1 MIAMSNLKILEDS
14 KMRDLK
20 QYTLHILGKTEYN
33 DIIHWIS
40 GILDKCRTFDSAK
53 EPYIFVMTRKC
64 ESVLNLF
71 FKSEFIDDIAKE
83 LSNIDK
89 ESILGLYKTKF
100 IVEDSLFEQLD
111 QLIILYKSIGK
122 FPKIIIISEQLF
134 HGRTI
139 NSLILRLIE
148 SMRIQCRNQ
157 GFTDE
162 ERDRII
168 QELKRNLKIEIYNKC
183 SGVLLLMYEYAKDNK
198 LNIYK
203 ESETSRFLT
212 TCLRLQRSL
221 QIQSISRLVD
231 TWCTVCNCE
240 FNQNR
245 CIDTVIN
252 GYRQSSI
259 INRFLGD
266 NATESLINVVS
277 CERILQ
283 DSNNNSLVSSQSI
296 LNNVNSERII
306 SLFENLGSQY
316 KLEINNTCCS
326 DAYKIK
332 YTILL
337 LNAINLAKILNSLGV
352 EIHKEDLNLWQLNRH
367 YSKLETCERCGYKD
381 MQLIDIS
388 NQLYEVYNA
397 ISELTDSE
405 IFQIYSQINLHKTNE
420 DCGDLNNCELIDYV
434 ISDLA
439 VKDEQQAYNRYSTG
453 LAFSSLTLANW
464 GQQYSLYDL
473 QQEVSKRYNQ
483 LKQLNDND
491 KFIQTIDHYLS
502 LGYLER
508 YYDFERI
515 TTGSNNGR
523 AVENSISTMF
533 KTS

>member
-14 KMRDLK
+14 KMRNLK

-40 GILDKCRTFDSAK
+40 EILDKCRTFDSAK

-64 ESVLNLF
+64 ESVFDLF
-71 FKSEFIDDIAKE
+71 LESEFIDDIAKE
-83 LSNIDK
+83 LSNIDR
-89 ESILGLYKTKF
+89 ESIMELYKTKF
-100 IVEDSLFEQLD
+100 IVEDSLFESLD
-111 QLIILYKSIGK
+111 QLVKFYKSIGK
-122 FPKIIIISEQLF
+122 LPKIIIISEQLF

-148 SMRIQCRNQ
+148 SMKIQCRNY
-157 GFTDE
+157 GFTDK
-162 ERDRII
+162 ERDEII
-168 QELKRNLKIEIYNKC
+168 QELKRNLKIEVYNKC
-183 SGVLLLMYEYAKDNK
+183 SGVLLLIYEYAKDNK

-203 ESETSRFLT
+203 ESETSEFLT
-212 TCLRLQRSL
+212 SCLRLQRSL
-221 QIQSISRLVD
+221 QIQSISRLAD

-266 NATESLINVVS
+266 NATESFINVVS
-277 CERILQ
+277 CEQILQ
-283 DSNNNSLVSSQSI
+283 GSSNRSLVSSQSI
-296 LNNVNSERII
+296 LNNINSKRVIQ
-306 SLFENLGSQY
+306 FFKNLGSQY
-316 KLEINNTCCS
+316 KLEINNTSCS

-332 YTILL
+332 YIILL
-337 LNAINLAKILNSLGV
+337 LNAINLAKVLNTLGV
-352 EIHKEDLNLWQLNRH
+352 KVCKENLNLQQLNRH
-367 YSKLETCERCGYKD
+367 YSRLENCERCGYED
-381 MQLIDIS
+381 IQLVDTS
-388 NQLYEVYNA
+388 SKLYEVYNA

-420 DCGDLNNCELIDYV
+420 NCRGLNNCELIDYV

-453 LAFSSLTLANW
+453 LAFSNATLAAW

-483 LKQLNDND
+483 FEQLDDND

-508 YYDFERI
+508 YYDFEGI
-515 TTGSNNGR
+515 TTGRNNNR
-523 AVENSISTMF
+523 AVENSVSTMF

>member
-1 MIAMSNLKILEDS
+1 MLVMSNLEMLGDS
-14 KMRDLK
+14 KMRGLK

-40 GILDKCRTFDSAK
+40 GILNKCMTFENAK

-64 ESVLNLF
+64 ETVLDLF
-71 FKSEFIDDIAKE
+71 LESEFIADIAKE
-83 LSNIDK
+83 LGDFDK
-89 ESILGLYKTKF
+89 ESIIRLYKTKF
-100 IVEDSLFEQLD
+100 IVEDSLFESLD
-111 QLIILYKSIGK
+111 QLVKFYKSIGK
-122 FPKIIIISEQLF
+122 LPKIIIISEQLF

-139 NSLILRLIE
+139 NSLVLRLIE
-148 SMRIQCRNQ
+148 SMKIQCRDQ

-162 ERDRII
+162 ERDKII
-168 QELKRNLKIEIYNKC
+168 QELKINLKIEVYNKC
-183 SGVLLLMYEYAKDNK
+183 SGVLLLIYKYAMNNK

-203 ESETSRFLT
+203 ESETSEFLT
-212 TCLRLQRSL
+212 SYLRLQRSL
-221 QIQSISRLVD
+221 QIQSISRLAD

-259 INRFLGD
+259 VNRFLGD

-277 CERILQ
+277 CEQILQ
-283 DSNNNSLVSSQSI
+283 DSSNRRFVSSQSI
-296 LNNVNSERII
+296 LSNVNSKRII
-306 SLFENLGSQY
+306 QLFKNLGSQY
-316 KLEINNTCCS
+316 KLEINNTGCS

-337 LNAINLAKILNSLGV
+337 LNAINLAKVLNTLGV
-352 EIHKEDLNLWQLNRH
+352 KVSKEDLNLQQLNRH

-381 MQLIDIS
+381 IQLIDMS
-388 NQLYEVYNA
+388 NKLYEVYNA

-420 DCGDLNNCELIDYV
+420 NCRGLNNCELIDYV
-434 ISDLA
+434 VSDLA

-453 LAFSSLTLANW
+453 LAFSNATLAVW

-473 QQEVSKRYNQ
+473 QQEVSKRYTQ
-483 LKQLNDND
+483 FEQLNDND
-491 KFIQTIDHYLS
+491 KFVQTIDHYLS

-515 TTGSNNGR
+515 TTGSNNNR
-523 AVENSISTMF
+523 AVENLVNTMF

>member
-1 MIAMSNLKILEDS
+1 
-14 KMRDLK
+14 MRDLK

-33 DIIHWIS
+33 DIIHLIS

-64 ESVLNLF
+64 ESVFDLF
-71 FKSEFIDDIAKE
+71 LESEFIEDIAKE
-83 LSNIDK
+83 LGDFDK
-89 ESILGLYKTKF
+89 ESIIRIYKTKF

-111 QLIILYKSIGK
+111 QLINLYKSIGK
-122 FPKIIIISEQLF
+122 FPKTIIISEQLF

-148 SMRIQCRNQ
+148 SMKIQCRNQ
-157 GFTDE
+157 EFTDE
-162 ERDRII
+162 ERDKII
-168 QELKRNLKIEIYNKC
+168 QELKRNLKIEVYNKC
-183 SGVLLLMYEYAKDNK
+183 SGVLLLIYEYARNNK

-203 ESETSRFLT
+203 ESDTSEFLT
-212 TCLRLQRSL
+212 SYLRLQRSL
-221 QIQSISRLVD
+221 QIQSISRLAD

-259 INRFLGD
+259 INRFLGGND
-266 NATESLINVVS
+266 TESFINVVS
-277 CERILQ
+277 YEQILQ
-283 DSNNNSLVSSQSI
+283 DSSNRILVSSQSI
-296 LNNVNSERII
+296 LSNVNSKRII
-306 SLFENLGSQY
+306 SLFENLGSQC
-316 KLEINNTCCS
+316 KLEINNTGCS

-337 LNAINLAKILNSLGV
+337 LNAINLVKVLNALGIKV
-352 EIHKEDLNLWQLNRH
+352 YKENFNLQQLNRH

-388 NQLYEVYNA
+388 NKLYEVYNT

-405 IFQIYSQINLHKTNE
+405 IFQIYSQINLHKTSENCRGL
-420 DCGDLNNCELIDYV
+420 DNCELIDCV

-453 LAFSSLTLANW
+453 ITFSSLTLANW
-464 GQQYSLYDL
+464 GQQYSLDDL
-473 QQEVSKRYNQ
+473 QQEVSKRYTQ
-483 LKQLNDND
+483 FKQLSDND
-491 KFIQTIDHYLS
+491 KFIQTIGHYLS

-523 AVENSISTMF
+523 AVENSVNTMF

>member
-1 MIAMSNLKILEDS
+1 MIYMKGLKVLEDN
-14 KMRDLK
+14 KMRGLK
-20 QYTLHILGKTEYN
+20 QYTLYILGKTEYN

-64 ESVLNLF
+64 ETVFDLF
-71 FKSEFIDDIAKE
+71 LESEFIEDIEKE
-83 LSNIDK
+83 LGDFDK
-89 ESILGLYKTKF
+89 ESIIGIYKTKF
-100 IVEDSLFEQLD
+100 IVEDSLFESLD
-111 QLIILYKSIGK
+111 QLVKFYKSIGK
-122 FPKIIIISEQLF
+122 LPKIIIISEQLF

-139 NSLILRLIE
+139 NSLVLRLIE
-148 SMRIQCRNQ
+148 SMKIQCRNQ

-168 QELKRNLKIEIYNKC
+168 QELKRNLKIEVYNKC

-212 TCLRLQRSL
+212 TYLRLQRSL
-221 QIQSISRLVD
+221 QIQSISRLAD

-240 FNQNR
+240 FNQNG

-252 GYRQSSI
+252 DYRQSSI

-277 CERILQ
+277 CEQILQ
-283 DSNNNSLVSSQSI
+283 DSNNKSLVSSQSI
-296 LNNVNSERII
+296 LSNVNSKRII
-306 SLFENLGSQY
+306 QLFENLGSQY
-316 KLEINNTCCS
+316 KLEINNTGCS
-326 DAYKIK
+326 NAYKIK

-337 LNAINLAKILNSLGV
+337 LNAINLAKVLNTLGV
-352 EIHKEDLNLWQLNRH
+352 KVYKEDLNLQQLNRH
-367 YSKLETCERCGYKD
+367 YSKLETCERCGYRD
-381 MQLIDIS
+381 IQLIDIS
-388 NQLYEVYNA
+388 NKLYEVYNV
-397 ISELTDSE
+397 IIELTDSE

-420 DCGDLNNCELIDYV
+420 NCRGLNNCELIDYV

-453 LAFSSLTLANW
+453 LTFSSSTLANW
-464 GQQYSLYDL
+464 GQQYSLNDL

-483 LKQLNDND
+483 FEQLNDND

>member
-1 MIAMSNLKILEDS
+1 MLYVKNLEILGDR

-20 QYTLHILGKTEYN
+20 QHTLYILGKTEYK

-40 GILDKCRTFDSAK
+40 EILDKCRTFDSAK

-64 ESVLNLF
+64 ESVFDLF
-71 FKSEFIDDIAKE
+71 LESEFVEDIEKE
-83 LSNIDK
+83 LSNIDR
-89 ESILGLYKTKF
+89 ESILSLYRSKF

-111 QLIILYKSIGK
+111 QLINLYKSIGK

-168 QELKRNLKIEIYNKC
+168 QELKRNLKIEVYNKC
-183 SGVLLLMYEYAKDNK
+183 SGVLLLIYEYAKDNK

-203 ESETSRFLT
+203 ESETSEFLT
-212 TCLRLQRSL
+212 SYLRLQRSL
-221 QIQSISRLVD
+221 QIQSISRLAD

-266 NATESLINVVS
+266 NATENLINVVS
-277 CERILQ
+277 CGQILQ
-283 DSNNNSLVSSQSI
+283 DSNNKNLVSSQSI
-296 LNNVNSERII
+296 LSNVNTKRILQ
-306 SLFENLGSQY
+306 LFKTLGSQY
-316 KLEINNTCCS
+316 KLEINNTGCS

-337 LNAINLAKILNSLGV
+337 LNAINLAKILNTLGV
-352 EIHKEDLNLWQLNRH
+352 KVYKENLNLYQLNRH

-381 MQLIDIS
+381 IQLVDTS
-388 NQLYEVYNA
+388 SKLYEVYNA

-405 IFQIYSQINLHKTNE
+405 IFQIYSQINLHKTNKNS
-420 DCGDLNNCELIDYV
+420 DVLSNCELIDYV

-453 LAFSSLTLANW
+453 LAFSNATLAAW

-473 QQEVSKRYNQ
+473 QQEVSKRYKQFEQ
-483 LKQLNDND
+483 LDDND
-491 KFIQTIDHYLS
+491 KFIQTIGHYLS

-508 YYDFERI
+508 YYDFEGI
-515 TTGSNNGR
+515 TTGRNNNR
-523 AVENSISTMF
+523 AVENSVSTMF

>member
-1 MIAMSNLKILEDS
+1 MIYMK
-14 KMRDLK
+14 DLK

-40 GILDKCRTFDSAK
+40 GILNKCMAFENAK

-64 ESVLNLF
+64 ETVFDLF
-71 FKSEFIDDIAKE
+71 LKSEFIEDIAKE
-83 LSNIDK
+83 LEDFDK
-89 ESILGLYKTKF
+89 ESIIRLCKTKF
-100 IVEDSLFEQLD
+100 IVEDSLFESLD
-111 QLIILYKSIGK
+111 QLVKFYKSIGK
-122 FPKIIIISEQLF
+122 LPKIIIISEQLF

-148 SMRIQCRNQ
+148 SMKIQCRNQ
-157 GFTDE
+157 GFTDK
-162 ERDRII
+162 ERDEII
-168 QELKRNLKIEIYNKC
+168 QKLKRNLKIEVYNKC
-183 SGVLLLMYEYAKDNK
+183 SGVLLLIYEYAKDNK

-203 ESETSRFLT
+203 ESETSEFLT
-212 TCLRLQRSL
+212 SCLRLQRSL
-221 QIQSISRLVD
+221 QIQSISRLAD

-266 NATESLINVVS
+266 NTTENLINVVS
-277 CERILQ
+277 CEQILQ
-283 DSNNNSLVSSQSI
+283 DSSNRSLVSSQSI
-296 LNNVNSERII
+296 LSNVNSKRII

-316 KLEINNTCCS
+316 KLEINNTGCS

-337 LNAINLAKILNSLGV
+337 LNAINLAKVLNTLGV
-352 EIHKEDLNLWQLNRH
+352 KVYKEDLNLQQLNRH
-367 YSKLETCERCGYKD
+367 YSKLETCERYEYKD
-381 MQLIDIS
+381 VQLIDIS
-388 NQLYEVYNA
+388 NKLYEVYNM

-405 IFQIYSQINLHKTNE
+405 IFQIYSQINMRKTNE
-420 DCGDLNNCELIDYV
+420 NCRDLNNCELIDYV

-483 LKQLNDND
+483 FEQLNDND
-491 KFIQTIDHYLS
+491 KFIQTVDHYLS

>member
-1 MIAMSNLKILEDS
+1 MIVMSNLKILEDS

-40 GILDKCRTFDSAK
+40 EILDKCRTFENAK
-53 EPYIFVMTRKC
+53 ESYIFVMTRKC
-64 ESVLNLF
+64 ENVFDLF
-71 FKSEFIDDIAKE
+71 LESEFIEDIAKE
-83 LSNIDK
+83 LSNIDR
-89 ESILGLYKTKF
+89 ESILSLYRSKF

-111 QLIILYKSIGK
+111 QLVNLYKSIGK

-168 QELKRNLKIEIYNKC
+168 QELKRNLKIEVYNKC
-183 SGVLLLMYEYAKDNK
+183 SGVLLLIYEYAKDNK

-203 ESETSRFLT
+203 ESETSEFLT
-212 TCLRLQRSL
+212 SYLRLQRSL
-221 QIQSISRLVD
+221 QIQSISRLAD

-259 INRFLGD
+259 INRFLGN

-277 CERILQ
+277 REQIMQ
-283 DSNNNSLVSSQSI
+283 DSNNKSLVSSQSI
-296 LNNVNSERII
+296 LSNVNTKRII
-306 SLFENLGSQY
+306 SLFKTLGSQY
-316 KLEINNTCCS
+316 RLEMNNTGYS

-337 LNAINLAKILNSLGV
+337 LNAINLAKVLNTLGV
-352 EIHKEDLNLWQLNRH
+352 KVYKENLNLYQLNRH
-367 YSKLETCERCGYKD
+367 YSKLETCERCGYED
-381 MQLIDIS
+381 IQLVDAS
-388 NQLYEVYNA
+388 SKLYEVYNT

-420 DCGDLNNCELIDYV
+420 NCRDLNNCELIDYV
-434 ISDLA
+434 VSDLA

-453 LAFSSLTLANW
+453 LTFSDTTLAAW

-483 LKQLNDND
+483 FEQLYDND

-508 YYDFERI
+508 YYDFEGI
-515 TTGSNNGR
+515 TTGRNNNR
-523 AVENSISTMF
+523 AVENSVSTMF

>member
-1 MIAMSNLKILEDS
+1 MIVMSNLKILQDS

-64 ESVLNLF
+64 ETVFDLF
-71 FKSEFIDDIAKE
+71 FKSEFIEDIAKE
-83 LSNIDK
+83 LGDFDK
-89 ESILGLYKTKF
+89 ESIIRIYKTKF

-111 QLIILYKSIGK
+111 QLINLYKSIGK

-148 SMRIQCRNQ
+148 SMRIQCRNY

-162 ERDRII
+162 ERDKII
-168 QELKRNLKIEIYNKC
+168 QELKRNLKIEVYNKC
-183 SGVLLLMYEYAKDNK
+183 SGVLLLIYEYARNNK

-203 ESETSRFLT
+203 ESDTSEFLT
-212 TCLRLQRSL
+212 SYLRLQRSL
-221 QIQSISRLVD
+221 QIQSISRLAD

-252 GYRQSSI
+252 GYRQSSV

-277 CERILQ
+277 REQILQ
-283 DSNNNSLVSSQSI
+283 DSNNKSLVSSQSI
-296 LNNVNSERII
+296 LSNVNSKRII

-316 KLEINNTCCS
+316 KLEINNTGCS

-337 LNAINLAKILNSLGV
+337 LNAINLAKILNTLGV
-352 EIHKEDLNLWQLNRH
+352 KVYKEDLNLQQLNRH
-367 YSKLETCERCGYKD
+367 YSRLENCKRCGYED
-381 MQLIDIS
+381 IQLVDTS
-388 NQLYEVYNA
+388 SKLYEVYNA

-405 IFQIYSQINLHKTNE
+405 IFQIYSQINLRKTNE
-420 DCGDLNNCELIDYV
+420 NCRGLSNCELIDYV

-439 VKDEQQAYNRYSTG
+439 MKDEQQAYNRYSTG
-453 LAFSSLTLANW
+453 LAFSNATLAAW

-473 QQEVSKRYNQ
+473 QQEVSKRYSQ
-483 LKQLNDND
+483 FKQLDDND

-508 YYDFERI
+508 YYGFEGI
-515 TTGSNNGR
+515 TTGRNNNR
-523 AVENSISTMF
+523 AVENSVSTVF

>member
-1 MIAMSNLKILEDS
+1 MTGISNLEILEDR

-20 QYTLHILGKTEYN
+20 QYTFHILGKTEYN
-33 DIIHWIS
+33 DTIHWIS
-40 GILDKCRTFDSAK
+40 EILDKCRTFDSAE

-64 ESVLNLF
+64 ESVFDLF
-71 FKSEFIDDIAKE
+71 LESEFVEDIEKE
-83 LSNIDK
+83 LSNIDR
-89 ESILGLYKTKF
+89 ESILSLYRSKF

-111 QLIILYKSIGK
+111 QLINLYKSIGK
-122 FPKIIIISEQLF
+122 FPKTIIISEQLF

-148 SMRIQCRNQ
+148 SMKIQCRNQ

-162 ERDRII
+162 ERDKII

-183 SGVLLLMYEYAKDNK
+183 SGVLLLIYEYARNNK
-198 LNIYK
+198 SNIYK
-203 ESETSRFLT
+203 ESETSEFLT
-212 TCLRLQRSL
+212 SYLRLQRSL
-221 QIQSISRLVD
+221 QIQNISRLAD

-259 INRFLGD
+259 INRFLGN

-277 CERILQ
+277 CEQILQ
-283 DSNNNSLVSSQSI
+283 DSSNRSLVSSQSI
-296 LNNVNSERII
+296 LSNVNSKRMIQ
-306 SLFENLGSQY
+306 LFKNLGSQY
-316 KLEINNTCCS
+316 KLEINNTGCS

-337 LNAINLAKILNSLGV
+337 LNAINLAKVLNTLGV
-352 EIHKEDLNLWQLNRH
+352 KVYKENLNLYQLNRH
-367 YSKLETCERCGYKD
+367 YSKLETCKRCGYEDIQLVD
-381 MQLIDIS
+381 MS
-388 NQLYEVYNA
+388 NKLYEVYNA
-397 ISELTDSE
+397 ISELADSE

-420 DCGDLNNCELIDYV
+420 NCRGLNNCELIDYV
-434 ISDLA
+434 IQDLA
-439 VKDEQQAYNRYSTG
+439 MKDEQQAYNRYSTG
-453 LAFSSLTLANW
+453 LAFSNATLAAW

-473 QQEVSKRYNQ
+473 QQEVSKMYTQFEQ
-483 LKQLNDND
+483 LDGND

-515 TTGSNNGR
+515 TTGSNNNR
-523 AVENSISTMF
+523 AVENSVSTMF

>member
-1 MIAMSNLKILEDS
+1 MIYIKDLEILGDS

-64 ESVLNLF
+64 ESVFDLF
-71 FKSEFIDDIAKE
+71 LESEFIEDIAKE
-83 LSNIDK
+83 LSNIDR

-111 QLIILYKSIGK
+111 QLINLYKSIGK
-122 FPKIIIISEQLF
+122 FPKIIILSEQLF

-148 SMRIQCRNQ
+148 SMKIQCRNYE
-157 GFTDE
+157 FTDK
-162 ERDRII
+162 ERDKII
-168 QELKRNLKIEIYNKC
+168 QKLKRNLNIEVYNKC

-212 TCLRLQRSL
+212 TYLRLQRSL
-221 QIQSISRLVD
+221 QIQSISRLAD

-266 NATESLINVVS
+266 NDTESLINVVS
-277 CERILQ
+277 CEQILQ
-283 DSNNNSLVSSQSI
+283 DSNNKSLVSSQSI
-296 LNNVNSERII
+296 LSNVNTKRII

-316 KLEINNTCCS
+316 KLEINNTGCS

-337 LNAINLAKILNSLGV
+337 LNAINLAKVLNTLGV
-352 EIHKEDLNLWQLNRH
+352 KVSKEDLNLQQLNRH
-367 YSKLETCERCGYKD
+367 YSKLETYERCGYKD
-381 MQLIDIS
+381 IQLIDMS
-388 NQLYEVYNA
+388 NKLYEVYNV

-405 IFQIYSQINLHKTNE
+405 IFQIYSQVNLHKTNE
-420 DCGDLNNCELIDYV
+420 NCRGLNNCELIDYV

-439 VKDEQQAYNRYSTG
+439 MKDEQQAYNRYSTG
-453 LAFSSLTLANW
+453 LAFSDATLAAW

-483 LKQLNDND
+483 FEQLNDNN

-508 YYDFERI
+508 YYDFEGI
-515 TTGSNNGR
+515 TTGRNNNR
-523 AVENSISTMF
+523 AVENSVSTMF